1 MSLITWAFYV
11 QLINIQAE
19 LLFFFL
25 SCLCFF
31 SPLTAPSPYLGRTS
45 PPGAGFVS
53 NVILSLMVV
62 PFLIQLCL
70 LLILSQ
76 LPQRFYGN
84 SFLTFCFGMWLRRR
98 ERKKKKMIRKCSL
111 SSGLITR
118 CFISCRPNS
127 YLQNLL

>member
-31 SPLTAPSPYLGRTS
+31 SPLTAPSAYLGSTS

-70 LLILSQ
+70 LLILSVTTT
-76 LPQRFYGN
+76 LLWKLIPD
-84 SFLTFCFGMWLRRR
+84 FLLGHVIKKKR
-98 ERKKKKMIRKCSL
+98 ERKKNMIRKCSL
-111 SSGLITR
+111 SSVLITH